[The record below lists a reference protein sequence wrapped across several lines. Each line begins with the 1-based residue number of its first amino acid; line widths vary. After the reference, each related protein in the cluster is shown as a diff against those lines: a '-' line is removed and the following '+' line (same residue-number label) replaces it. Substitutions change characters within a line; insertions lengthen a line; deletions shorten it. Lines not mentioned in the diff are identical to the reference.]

1 MSMDVCGCAGRS
13 PIDSIA
19 RIVSLGRRGA
29 YQKNRRPRG
38 IHRAG
43 PRTLALVAPVHEFKN
58 SSRLTTMGIDVYQPP
73 APPAHLSPSVAQWWA
88 TTVDRYILEE
98 HHIRLLQ
105 LLCEAWDR
113 AQEARE
119 QLAEDGLTVP
129 GREGGIRPHPCI
141 AVERDSRLAVAR
153 LVRELDLDI
162 EPPRPERV
170 GPAGVLSN
178 RGGRGARKSS
188 SS

>member
-1 MSMDVCGCAGRS
+1 M
-13 PIDSIA
+13 
-19 RIVSLGRRGA
+19 
-29 YQKNRRPRG
+29 K
-38 IHRAG
+38 
-43 PRTLALVAPVHEFKN
+43 
-58 SSRLTTMGIDVYQPP
+58 IDVYQPP
-73 APPAHLSPSVAQWWA
+73 PPPAHLSPSAAQWWA
-88 TTVDRYILEE
+88 TTVDRYVLEE

-113 AQEARE
+113 AQEARK

-153 LVRELDLDI
+153 LLRELDLDTS
-162 EPPRPERV
+162 PQVPERA
-170 GPAGVLSN
+170 GPAGLFSN